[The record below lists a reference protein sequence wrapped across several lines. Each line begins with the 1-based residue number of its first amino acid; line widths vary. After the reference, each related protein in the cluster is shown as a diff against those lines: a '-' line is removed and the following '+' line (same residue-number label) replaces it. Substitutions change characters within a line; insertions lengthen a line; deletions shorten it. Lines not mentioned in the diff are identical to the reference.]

1 MTRLTLLCCSVC
13 FFFFSQ
19 SALAQLPQH
28 IWFSQ
33 EQVAQLPMS
42 GASWEYVNKKAQ
54 QALPV
59 PNLSNQDDQANVI
72 LLAKLLVYL
81 RTNNQTYH
89 SEIKQAT
96 LQAINTE
103 NGGTTLAFGR
113 ELTTYLIAAQFINYS
128 ADEKTQ
134 FDNWVKQALNKDL
147 SGRTLRSTHL
157 ERPNN
162 WGTHAGAARMA
173 IAIYLQDEA
182 EFNDAVRVFRAWL
195 GARDLHTGFKFR
207 KTEYWQANPKKPV
220 GINPKGATKQ
230 GHSID
235 GVLPEEQRRA
245 GNFSW
250 PPPQENYVY
259 EGLQGALLQAM
270 IVHNAYPDV
279 FQWQDNALLRAFTWL
294 HEQANYPAEGDDSWQ
309 PFVINHFYNA
319 NFPTPENA
327 KPGKT
332 IGYTDWLLQ

>member
-1 MTRLTLLCCSVC
+1 MTRFSLLC
-13 FFFFSQ
+13 FSFIVFAF
-19 SALAQLPQH
+19 STNSFATLPQY
-28 IWFSQ
+28 IWFSK
-33 EQVAQLPMS
+33 ERVSQLPTS
-42 GASWEYVNKKAQ
+42 GESWEYLNKKAQ
-54 QALPV
+54 QAMPV

-81 RTNNQTYH
+81 RTNNESYH
-89 SEIKQAT
+89 NEIKQAT

-128 ADEKTQ
+128 ESEKTQ

-195 GARDLHTGFKFR
+195 GARELHSGFKFR
-207 KTEYWQANPKKPV
+207 KTDYWQADPKKPV

-250 PPPQENYVY
+250 PPPKENYVY

-270 IVHNAYPDV
+270 IVHNAYSDV
-279 FQWQDNALLRAFTWL
+279 FEWQDSALLRAFSWL
-294 HEQANYPAEGDDSWQ
+294 HEQANFPAEGDDSWQ
-309 PFVINHFYNA
+309 PFVINYFYNTQ
-319 NFPTPENA
+319 FPTPQNA